1 MLSTSHVTP
10 LLRYDCPPAATL
22 AGMAPCQVYYRGN
35 GYNFFIFGYAWFHL
49 VTANARAGDVEN
61 QNLFLHFGIFG
72 FTLVLRAAAG
82 ISL

>member
-1 MLSTSHVTP
+1 
-10 LLRYDCPPAATL
+10 
-22 AGMAPCQVYYRGN
+22 MAMDTI
-35 GYNFFIFGYAWFHL
+35 FFIFGYAWFHL

-61 QNLFLHFGIFG
+61 RNLFLHFGIFG